1 MAKALISADMEGISG
16 IVHPTETN
24 PDRYD
29 YERGRALMTADV
41 NAVVA
46 GVLEA
51 EPSAEVV
58 VVDAHGPFRN
68 LLLEDLDRRVRLIRG
83 RPRPRGMLA
92 GLADDVDAVLFVGY
106 HARAGTG
113 PAVLAHTISDAV
125 LGVRLNGREVGE
137 IGLNAALAGQY
148 GAPVVLLSG
157 DEAACAEL
165 LELVPDAS
173 TVPVKRALGQF
184 TAEVLHPAVARDRLR
199 HGAATAMGRRA
210 QVPPLSISGPVALEV
225 DLYSPSAVDMATLI
239 PGVER
244 AAGARTVTFTGRD
257 VAEAYDVVQL
267 LVQLAQVKNG

>member
-1 MAKALISADMEGISG
+1 MAKVLISADMEGVSG
-16 IVHPTETN
+16 IVHSTETN

-46 GVLEA
+46 GVLDA
-51 EPSAEVV
+51 EPSAEIV
-58 VVDAHGPFRN
+58 VVDGHGPFRN
-68 LLLEDLDRRVRLIRG
+68 LLVEDLDRRVRLIRG

-92 GLADDVDAVLFVGY
+92 GLDDDVDAVLFVGY

-113 PAVLAHTISDAV
+113 PATLAHTMSDAV

-137 IGLNAALAGQY
+137 IGINAALAGQH

-157 DEAACAEL
+157 DDAACAEL
-165 LELVPDAS
+165 LELVPEAS
-173 TVPVKRALGQF
+173 TVPVKRALGQLA
-184 TAEVLHPAVARDRLR
+184 AEVLHPAVARDRLR
-199 HGAATAMGRRA
+199 QGAATAMGRRA

-225 DLYSPSAVDMATLI
+225 DLHNPAAVDMATLI

-267 LVQLAQVKNG
+267 LVQLAEVKNA